1 MPVCEISY
9 KNKMYKLPSM
19 IWFYELCGIAC
30 LVIVNE
36 PNLKVLKFM
45 NVELWG
51 EKKKKKMFPYL
62 KRKWLFVCLFAIHLI
77 QFHTRR
83 GLAFSFGF

>member
-51 EKKKKKMFPYL
+51 KKKKKDVPIPKKKMV
-62 KRKWLFVCLFAIHLI
+62 VCVLVCYSPNTISH
-77 QFHTRR
+77 
-83 GLAFSFGF
+83 